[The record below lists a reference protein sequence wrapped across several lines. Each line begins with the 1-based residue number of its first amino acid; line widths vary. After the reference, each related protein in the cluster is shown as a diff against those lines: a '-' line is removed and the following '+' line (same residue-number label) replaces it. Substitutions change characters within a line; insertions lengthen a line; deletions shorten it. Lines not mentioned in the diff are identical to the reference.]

1 MPSPSEPKPTIAFDE
16 FLKLEL
22 RIGTIKACEPH
33 PNADKL
39 LRIQLD
45 DGTEEGRQI
54 CAGIK
59 AFYEPDTL
67 VGKQVLFIANLEP
80 RTIRGEISQGMI
92 LAGSDIHEVDED
104 GKPTERDVVVLR
116 PDKPVKAGS
125 PVS

>member
-1 MPSPSEPKPTIAFDE
+1 MPCPSEPKPTIAFDE
-16 FLKLEL
+16 FLKMEL
-22 RIGTIKACEPH
+22 RIGTIKECEPH

-45 DGTEEGRQI
+45 DGTDEGRQI

-59 AFYEPDTL
+59 AFYDPESLIGT
-67 VGKQVLFIANLEP
+67 QVLFIANLEP

-92 LAGSDIHEVDED
+92 LAASDIHDVDED

-116 PDKPVKAGS
+116 PDKAVKAGS
-125 PVS
+125 PVR

>member
-1 MPSPSEPKPTIAFDE
+1 MDLASGSDKESRSSQQRVYPKDGGSFEKAYVDQGFLEQTLAVPDE
-16 FLKLEL
+16 
-22 RIGTIKACEPH
+22 
-33 PNADKL
+33 D
-39 LRIQLD
+39 
-45 DGTEEGRQI
+45 
-54 CAGIK
+54 K
-59 AFYEPDTL
+59 AFYDPDAL
-67 VGKQVLFIANLEP
+67 VGTQVLFIANLEP

>member
-45 DGTEEGRQI
+45 DGTEDGRQI

-67 VGKQVLFIANLEP
+67 VGTQVLFIANLEP
-80 RTIRGEISQGMI
+80 RTIRGEI
-92 LAGSDIHEVDED
+92 
-104 GKPTERDVVVLR
+104 
-116 PDKPVKAGS
+116 
-125 PVS
+125 